1 LKILLLSPIDS
12 KINCFFNEKKIEFL
26 QYSKSI
32 DNALIEEFQPKIILS
47 YRYRYIITKKVLEKI
62 EIPILNLHSS
72 YLPYNRGANP
82 NFWSFYENTPKG
94 TSIHLI
100 DEGIDTGDIIYQ
112 TENNFDLDLTFRQT
126 YEHLEDQ
133 ITKDFIK
140 IFPDFISGDIKPKKQ
155 MHKGTYHNADQIN
168 PFLKKFPNL
177 WDYKI
182 ENFLNE
188 LKNQSNL
195 EI

>member
-1 LKILLLSPIDS
+1 LKVLLLSPIDS
-12 KINCFFNEKKIEFL
+12 KINCFFDEKKIEYL
-26 QYSKSI
+26 QYNKAI
-32 DNALIEEFQPKIILS
+32 DNALIKEFQPKIILS

-72 YLPYNRGANP
+72 FLPYNRGANP

-94 TSIHLI
+94 TSIHII

-126 YEHLEDQ
+126 YERLEKQ
-133 ITKDFIK
+133 ITEDFIK
-140 IFPDFISGDIKPKKQ
+140 IFPAFMSGDIKPEKQ
-155 MHKGTYHNADQIN
+155 IHKGTYHNADQIN

-177 WDYKI
+177 WEYKI
-182 ENFLNE
+182 ENFLIE